1 MGLYDM
7 VKFGL
12 DSANS
17 YVQANSTEQSVVN
30 PAMLQ
35 GLVETVGSVGKG
47 VQAVGG
53 VGNYFSNM

>member
-35 GLVETVGSVGKG
+35 GLVETIGSAGKS
-47 VQAVGG
+47 VQAAGG
-53 VGNYFSNM
+53 IGNFFSNT